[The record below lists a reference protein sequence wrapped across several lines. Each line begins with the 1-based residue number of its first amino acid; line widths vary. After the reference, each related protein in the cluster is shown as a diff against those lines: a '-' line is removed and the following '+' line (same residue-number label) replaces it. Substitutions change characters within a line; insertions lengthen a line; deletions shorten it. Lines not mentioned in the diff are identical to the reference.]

1 MYMFEKQ
8 LTDFYK
14 TDITLQVN
22 IWHTVIVFMVYG
34 RNGEMNFLQQERWH
48 LISTAKGSVVLA
60 ITVKIRSR
68 IDASYR
74 YMV

>member
-8 LTDFYK
+8 LTDFCK
-14 TDITLQVN
+14 MDIASQVN
-22 IWHTVIVFMVYG
+22 ILLLSSWYMG
-34 RNGEMNFLQQERWH
+34 DMNFFQQERWN

-60 ITVKIRSR
+60 ITVKIWSH
-68 IDASYR
+68 IDASSK